1 MLYLSLSPLFLP
13 VSFSGPFL
21 PFSPRFPMVKRSA
34 AEFLDDAEANVL
46 DEDESHIN
54 GDLVP
59 SSIVDA
65 TESLYAQMLG
75 IWDE

>member
-1 MLYLSLSPLFLP
+1 M
-13 VSFSGPFL
+13 
-21 PFSPRFPMVKRSA
+21 KRSA

-59 SSIVDA
+59 NDIVDA
-65 TESLYAQMLG
+65 AESQYAQMLG
-75 IWDE
+75 IYA

>member
-1 MLYLSLSPLFLP
+1 
-13 VSFSGPFL
+13 
-21 PFSPRFPMVKRSA
+21 MVKRSA

-54 GDLVP
+54 EDPVLKG
-59 SSIVDA
+59 IADA
-65 TESLYAQMLG
+65 TESQYAQMLG